1 MEACRDRAA
10 PGRGAPIASYVETQ
24 AAAKPVRARVGA
36 LSARWPILLI
46 LALQAAVSV
55 ATLRNTA
62 FQDEALYLYAGRQ
75 ILHHWNGGPVPYEPY
90 VSFFSGYP
98 YVYPVIGGFL
108 DMVGGLELARGFSLA
123 CMLGVTAIVFLVT
136 RKVFD
141 KPAALFASAAY
152 ASTGVVLFLGR
163 LATYDALCLFLV
175 ALATVFA
182 VQGGMA
188 TRLWASLAIGPV
200 LVLAI
205 LAKYA
210 GMLFVLPVFAVLACL
225 GVVCLGWQR
234 ALDRLA
240 LALTAF
246 AASLYV
252 AYRTV
257 DKAAFHAIS
266 GTTTN
271 RVVGFKAP
279 RGGLFIH
286 VLQLGGLVYLMAF
299 LGLLLA
305 LRLQPRYR
313 ALAVVLFGSSSLAP
327 AYHIYFQESVSL
339 DKHITYGLFF
349 AAPLGGYAL
358 TWLSGYGR
366 QSLPGPH
373 RGRLLAGAAIV
384 MVILTLGLRQSHT
397 LYTGWANT
405 SELSSA
411 LHTQVHDG
419 TGRILAEDVEV
430 ARFDAMDIT
439 EPWQWNNFYYLYYVN
454 AAHQPLFGNPALV
467 QALKAG
473 YYSWVELSFN
483 AMPPEAYFAASQMA
497 TTRNYDLIAVILF
510 QNSYGKG
517 HVYLWRLARV
527 PGHGNFTSLA
537 QLKTK
542 DW

>member
-1 MEACRDRAA
+1 LEACRDRAA
-10 PGRGAPIASYVETQ
+10 PGRWAPIASYVETQ
-24 AAAKPVRARVGA
+24 AAVKPVRARVGA

-55 ATLRNTA
+55 ATLRNTT

-75 ILHHWNGGPVPYEPY
+75 ILHHWNGGPVLYEPY
-90 VSFFSGYP
+90 ASYFSGYP

-108 DMVGGLELARGFSLA
+108 DLVGGLELARGFSLA
-123 CMLGVTAIVFLVT
+123 CMLGVTAIVYLVT

-163 LATYDALCLFLV
+163 LAIYDALCLLLI
-175 ALATVFA
+175 ALATGFA
-182 VQGGMA
+182 VYGGM
-188 TRLWASLAIGPV
+188 TRRLWASLAIGPV

-210 GMLFVLPVFAVLACL
+210 GMLFVLPVFGVLACL
-225 GVVCLGWQR
+225 GVAYLGWQR

-246 AASLYV
+246 AVSLYV

-257 DKAAFHAIS
+257 HKAAFHAIS
-266 GTTTN
+266 STTTN

-279 RGGLFIH
+279 RGGLLTH
-286 VLQLGGLVYLMAF
+286 VLQMGGLVYLMAF

-305 LRLQPRYR
+305 LRLQPRFR
-313 ALAVVLFGSSSLAP
+313 ALAVVLFGSSWLAP
-327 AYHIYFQESVSL
+327 AYHIYIQESVSL

-349 AAPLGGYAL
+349 AAPLAGYAL
-358 TWLSGYGR
+358 AWLSGYGR
-366 QSLPGPH
+366 QSLPRPH

-411 LHTQVHDG
+411 LHRQVHDG

-467 QALKAG
+467 QAVKAG

-483 AMPPEAYFAASQMA
+483 AMPSEAYFAASQMA
-497 TTRNYDLIAVILF
+497 ATRNYDLVEVILF

-517 HVYLWRLARV
+517 HFYLWRLARV
-527 PGHGNFTSLA
+527 PAHGNFTSLA